1 LLIKDDYT
9 SSLVTPYQQL
19 LLLLIMLNVV
29 AINFITKTG
38 TSLLIV
44 GYQKDYQQRL
54 VRSLLVTYEVVAD
67 NGLSAT
73 AIIAY

>member
-1 LLIKDDYT
+1 
-9 SSLVTPYQQL
+9 
-19 LLLLIMLNVV
+19 MLNVV